1 MRGLYIDNAGLQIP
15 KFTEH
20 RELFKEA
27 FARRGAEL
35 CCATNEEKISGNYDF
50 CLFYDKDVALCRF
63 LEKRMPVFNS
73 SRAIAVC
80 DDKGLT
86 AAELS
91 HLPMPKQIVSP
102 LIYSGSL
109 SEGFLLRV
117 GEELGFPLVV
127 KAAKGS
133 FGAQVTLVRSREELF
148 AQAKR
153 AGTSSLVFQEY
164 VEANGEDIRLYVA
177 GERIFAGLKRK
188 AAKGDFRANLS
199 VGGSMTPYE
208 PTAREAELAIEA
220 CRAVGASFAGVD
232 LIGGARP
239 LILEVNSNAHFKNL
253 LLGTGRNYAD
263 AVADYILKS
272 V

>member
-20 RELFKEA
+20 RELFKGA
-27 FARRGAEL
+27 FSRRGVEL
-35 CCATNEEKISGNYDF
+35 FCATNEDRLQGAFDF
-50 CLFYDKDVALCRF
+50 CLFYDKDVTLCRF

-91 HLPMPKQIVSP
+91 QLPMPKQIVSP

-109 SEGFLLRV
+109 SENFLSRV
-117 GEELGFPLVV
+117 GEELGYPLVV

-133 FGAQVTLVRSREELF
+133 FGAQVTLARSEEELF
-148 AQAKR
+148 ALAKR
-153 AGTSSLVFQEY
+153 AGTASLVFQEY
-164 VEANGEDIRLYVA
+164 VEANGEDIRVYVV
-177 GERIFAGLKRK
+177 GERVFAGLKRK
-188 AAKGDFRANLS
+188 AAKGEFRANLS
-199 VGGSMTPYE
+199 IGGSMTPYE

-220 CRAVGASFAGVD
+220 CRGVGASFAGVD

-253 LLGTGRNYAD
+253 LVGAGRNYAE
-263 AVADYILKS
+263 AVADYILKN